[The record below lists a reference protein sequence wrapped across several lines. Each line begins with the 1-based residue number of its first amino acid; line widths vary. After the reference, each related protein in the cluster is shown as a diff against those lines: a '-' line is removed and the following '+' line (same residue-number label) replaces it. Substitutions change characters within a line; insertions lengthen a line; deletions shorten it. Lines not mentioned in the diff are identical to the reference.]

1 MEIWIRVKIYINMK
15 IQKQADILPV
25 DGQVDESG
33 QLQKHA
39 ITEVIKNA
47 SSE

>member
-1 MEIWIRVKIYINMK
+1 MYINMK
-15 IQKQADILPV
+15 IQKQADIQPV

-33 QLQKHA
+33 QIQKHA